1 VAGLLRAHAHRQALH
16 DPIEDEME
24 PFATFET
31 ESLDARRD
39 IDRLLERLPERQRA
53 PIEHVRLHGMS
64 VSETAKSTGLSKSAV
79 KVGVHRGI
87 KALSR
92 LIRG

>member
-1 VAGLLRAHAHRQALH
+1 VAGLLRAHAHRQTLH

-39 IDRLLERLPERQRA
+39 IDRLLERQRA
-53 PIEHVRLHGMS
+53 SIEHVRLHGMS